1 MIEITIT
8 DRAQIAEILERRA
21 NEVASFKSDIEE
33 KVSDKAGT
41 KIQFYAF
48 PGSVELAIT
57 REVQRLRRLAD
68 KVKPREIT
76 EEDES

>member
-1 MIEITIT
+1 MIEITIA

-21 NEVASFKSDIEE
+21 NEVASFKSDMEE

-48 PGSVELAIT
+48 PGSVELAIA
-57 REVQRLRRLAD
+57 REVLRLRRLAD
-68 KVKPREIT
+68 KIKPREIS